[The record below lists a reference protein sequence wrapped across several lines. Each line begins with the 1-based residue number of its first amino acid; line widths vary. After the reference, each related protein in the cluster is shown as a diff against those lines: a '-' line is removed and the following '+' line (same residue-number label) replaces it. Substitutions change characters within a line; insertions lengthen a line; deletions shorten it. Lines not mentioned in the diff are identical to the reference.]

1 MFSHWFCLRASCHKH
16 AYVDQTLVTLT
27 NFELPRNFWFWMHF
41 YKYCRCHT
49 CPRKCVSI
57 CFFIV
62 YFAMNFLSQT
72 THIWIGVPYSL
83 PEVCIFICLLK
94 SNLLR
99 TSCHKP
105 RRYIVCFDPQD
116 TFASECLFSKYCWCL
131 PVFGSIFL
139 YVFHNRLLV
148 TNHAYIDWC
157 PIFVARSG
165 HFHMSSH
172 SGHYWEHLVTN
183 HANVSYVLNL

>member
-1 MFSHWFCLRASCHKH
+1 MHLHMFSHWFCLRASCHKH

-49 CPRKCVSI
+49 WPRKCVSI
-57 CFFIV
+57 SFFIV
-62 YFAMNFLSQT
+62 YFARNLLSQT

-105 RRYIVCFDPQD
+105 RRYIVCFDLQD
-116 TFASECLFSKYCWCL
+116 SFACECLFSKYWEILRNQTQTWYC
-131 PVFGSIFL
+131 
-139 YVFHNRLLV
+139 NRRENIKSCR
-148 TNHAYIDWC
+148 TCKWTFS
-157 PIFVARSG
+157 PSG
-165 HFHMSSH
+165 HPKRHMLTRH
-172 SGHYWEHLVTN
+172 TWCGWFY
-183 HANVSYVLNL
+183 